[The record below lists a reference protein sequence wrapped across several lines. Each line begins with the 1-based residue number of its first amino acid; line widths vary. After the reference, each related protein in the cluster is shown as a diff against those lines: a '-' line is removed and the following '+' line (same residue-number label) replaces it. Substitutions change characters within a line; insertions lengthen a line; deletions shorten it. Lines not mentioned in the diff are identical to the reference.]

1 MMEQTTTRL
10 VFLIAFLA
18 YDTFSLFSD
27 RFSFHGGSFQ
37 GWEVPQLHNESEFC
51 NQGYGISIGIK
62 NRYLNILSVTC
73 KVIFTEYTSSV
84 IPVLQLQNGFC
95 DVKLEKI

>member
-51 NQGYGISIGIK
+51 NQGIWHIHQDQEQVSEHFVS
-62 NRYLNILSVTC
+62 NL
-73 KVIFTEYTSSV
+73 
-84 IPVLQLQNGFC
+84 
-95 DVKLEKI
+95 